1 MSTCTTC
8 YGTNT
13 TQPCASVGCLST
25 NYGKCITYSGSNLFC
40 QRGSIA
46 TFTFEGT
53 AVSPTINTTVIA
65 SVTGGSG
72 TDATFSVL
80 RTAGQTTYQVTLVNQ
95 GSNYEVSDVL
105 TILGTSLGGASPLN
119 DITLT
124 VTTLSAVIAN
134 GDNLDTVISNLNNR
148 LCLVASSS
156 PSGLDYTAFNYQC
169 LRMGGNLEGVGTV
182 ITTAQ
187 GFTEAVASALCS
199 LNTRL
204 KGVEL
209 PPIIV
214 DTYFGGSIVSGTST
228 LTQVLNKYGEAIGD
242 VNDKFT
248 VTTSSPVCGT
258 FTNLTTL
265 TTRPSASASL
275 GTWFDWVSGNICTN
289 FTAVDTHITSELAE
303 HTLVNTFLYGV
314 AQAFPNSGAR
324 GTNSVDTAC
333 LPGGSATSN
342 LRTAVNL
349 IATELCS
356 LKSTVAA
363 GPTSNY
369 TVSPVSCLNTPFSA
383 GSVFGVQKARAGST
397 LINVLGTTTLQ
408 GHLNQIYS
416 VLSNLNIAFTDQFVV
431 SEGPCGPVID
441 LVGGSTFTCASL
453 ASCNLNAMGDVTY
466 IGAPATNEIL
476 VRNSSGQ
483 WVNSK
488 LKLIQNTV
496 NGAAT
501 SFPAYNS
508 GTNTLDLVLTYPQST
523 IQLLDVN
530 TTTLSSTGFSV
541 VPSGAGNPLPS
552 LVLDFV
558 TGITTVYKQTSF
570 LLNNASGS
578 AIALTHNMEIPLFTL
593 PNLAFL
599 PDIAPNNGKNILV
612 NLRGIVQVAGTTAFV
627 STLDFILNIN
637 SQSNAGV
644 VTAGNYSAITI
655 FYKGAPVSISNGQYI
670 EFVMGGISWSTV

>member
-13 TQPCASVGCLST
+13 SQPCASVGCLST

-40 QRGSIA
+40 QAGSIA
-46 TFTFEGT
+46 TFTFAGT
-53 AVSPTINTTVIA
+53 AVSPTINTTVVA
-65 SVTGGSG
+65 SVTGGNG

-80 RTAGQTTYQVTLVNQ
+80 RKAGQTTYEVTLVNQ
-95 GSNYEVSDVL
+95 GSNYQVSDVL
-105 TILGTSLGGASPLN
+105 TIAGTALGGASPLN
-119 DITLT
+119 DIVIT
-124 VTTLSAVIAN
+124 VTTLAAVIAN
-134 GDNLDTVISNLNNR
+134 GDNLDTVISNINNR
-148 LCLVASSS
+148 LCLVSSSS

-228 LTQVLNKYGEAIGD
+228 LTQILNEYGEAIGD

-248 VTTSSPVCGT
+248 VTTSSPVCGI

-265 TTRPSASASL
+265 TTRPSSSASL

-333 LPGGSATSN
+333 LPGGSSTSN

-349 IATELCS
+349 ITTELCS
-356 LKSTVAA
+356 LKSIVTA

-369 TVSPVSCLNTPFSA
+369 TVSWSGCFTAPYTAN
-383 GSVFGVQKARAGST
+383 SVFNAQGLGSFT
-397 LINVLGTTTLQ
+397 NTTTLQ
-408 GHLNQIYS
+408 THLNQIATA
-416 VLSNLNIAFTDQFVV
+416 LSALNIKFSSDFTVTN
-431 SEGPCGPVID
+431 SSCGPVIS

-453 ASCNLNAMGDVTY
+453 ASCNLNAMADVTY
-466 IGAPATNEIL
+466 IQTLLPANTL
-476 VRNSSGQ
+476 VRNSSGVWTNMSLQ
-483 WVNSK
+483 YVIDGRHNFISQFATINTAPN
-488 LKLIQNTV
+488 LELRFNLPYTRTTRLIPAPSSSGFLVAFGPVPHIDDFPKLILDEILGTVTTHGSSGVRLINNSGGNLTIANDATV
-496 NGAAT
+496 NLLNVVDFSYLIRGFPQNGEDSYFPVSVVEKT
-501 SFPAYNS
+501 S
-508 GTNTLDLVLTYPQST
+508 GG
-523 IQLLDVN
+523 
-530 TTTLSSTGFSV
+530 TLS
-541 VPSGAGNPLPS
+541 AIHNC
-552 LVLDFV
+552 LVRV
-558 TGITTVYKQTSF
+558 YSEANSIIIT
-570 LLNNASGS
+570 ASATMIG
-578 AIALTHNMEIPLFTL
+578 
-593 PNLAFL
+593 
-599 PDIAPNNGKNILV
+599 LV
-612 NLRGIVQVAGTTAFV
+612 NVKGQSIVV
-627 STLDFILNIN
+627 DN
-637 SQSNAGV
+637 
-644 VTAGNYSAITI
+644 GNYLDIY
-655 FYKGAPVSISNGQYI
+655 F
-670 EFVMGGISWSTV
+670 GGISWSTM

>member
-13 TQPCASVGCLST
+13 SQPCASVGCLST

-40 QRGSIA
+40 QAGSIA
-46 TFTFEGT
+46 TFTFAGT
-53 AVSPTINTTVIA
+53 AVSPTTDTTVVA
-65 SVTGGSG
+65 SVTGGNG

-80 RTAGQTTYQVTLVNQ
+80 RRAGQTTYEVTLVNQ

-105 TILGTSLGGASPLN
+105 TIAGTSVGGASPLN
-119 DITLT
+119 DIVIT
-124 VTTLSAVIAN
+124 VTTLAAVIAN
-134 GDNLDTVISNLNNR
+134 GDNLDTVISNINNR
-148 LCLVASSS
+148 LCLVASTS

-228 LTQVLNKYGEAIGD
+228 LTQILNEYGEAIGD

-248 VTTSSPVCGT
+248 VTTSSSVCGT

-265 TTRPSASASL
+265 TTRPSSSASL

-314 AQAFPNSGAR
+314 VQAFPNSGAR

-342 LRTAVNL
+342 LRSAVNL

-356 LKSTVAA
+356 LKSIVTA

-369 TVSPVSCLNTPFSA
+369 TVAWSGCFTSPYTAN
-383 GSVFGVQKARAGST
+383 SVFNAQGLGSFT
-397 LINVLGTTTLQ
+397 NTTTLQ
-408 GHLNQIYS
+408 THLNQIATA
-416 VLSNLNIAFTDQFVV
+416 LSALNIKFSSDFTVTN
-431 SEGPCGPVID
+431 SSCGPVIS
-441 LVGGSTFTCASL
+441 LVGGSTFTCSALS
-453 ASCNLNAMGDVTY
+453 SCLLSSMGDVTY
-466 IGAPATNEIL
+466 SGTVATSDIL
-476 VRNSSGQ
+476 VRNASGQ

-496 NGAAT
+496 NGVAT

-508 GTNTLDLVLTYPQST
+508 GTNTLDLVLTYPQSD
-523 IQLLDVN
+523 IQLLDININ
-530 TTTLSSTGFSV
+530 TVPSTGFSV
-541 VPSGAGNPLPS
+541 VPSGGGNPLPS
-552 LVLDFV
+552 LILDFV
-558 TGITTVYKQTSF
+558 TGTTTVYKQTSF
-570 LLNNASGS
+570 LLNNASGGS
-578 AIALTHNMEIPLFTL
+578 IALTHNTEIPLFTL

-599 PDIAPNNGKNILV
+599 PDITPNNGKNVLV
-612 NLRGIVQVAGTTAFV
+612 NLRGIVQTPGPTFV
-627 STLDFILNIN
+627 STLDFVLNIN
-637 SQSNAGV
+637 SQSNASV

-655 FYKGAPVSISNGQYI
+655 FYKGAPVSILNGQYI
-670 EFVMGGISWSTV
+670 EFLIGGISWSTI